1 MQFHVLGPLEV
12 RTPHGTLLEPRAT
25 KPAALLA
32 VLLLHAN
39 AWVSIDQLIEGIW
52 HEQVVPASAVRNLR
66 SYVCRLRREL
76 GDRLEGRPG
85 GYRIRVLPGELD
97 TDRLET
103 LASSARTAMTD
114 GAHAIAAER
123 LFAAL
128 ALWRGR
134 PFDGFAFAATTAST
148 LDETRCELTCLL
160 AEAYLALGRVAE
172 ATALLRDLTEHN
184 PLSEGAWA
192 RLVRALHQAGKPA
205 EALATYD
212 QAKAVLLRE
221 LDVEPGPELVAA
233 HRKVLGNRTL
243 GLVPGSVTGIDA
255 LLASATSE
263 ILVMSAGANSW
274 PLEAIRRIGRGNL
287 RNGVRYR
294 VLCPDAVRLSGPL
307 NSLSLAGADVRTDAE
322 VPMEALVIDGTAVV
336 LPADGSAGATIFR
349 SPGVV
354 TATAG
359 LFERVW
365 QAAVPLIPADLS
377 RADDEVL
384 THRERDLLALL
395 CSGSTD
401 ESAAVKLGISVRTVR
416 RMVADIMNRLGA
428 RSRFQAGVKAVDRGW
443 LLEKAS

>member
-1 MQFHVLGPLEV
+1 MQFYVLGPIEV
-12 RTPHGTLLEPRAT
+12 RTPHGALLETRAT

-39 AWVSIDQLIEGIW
+39 AWVSIDQLIDGIW
-52 HEQVVPASAVRNLR
+52 HEQAVPASAVRNLR

-76 GDRLEGRPG
+76 GDRLEGGPG

-103 LASSARTAMTD
+103 LASSARAAMAE
-114 GAHAIAAER
+114 GAHAVAAEK
-123 LFAAL
+123 LSAAL
-128 ALWRGR
+128 ALWRGKS
-134 PFDGFAFAATTAST
+134 FDGFTFAAATAST
-148 LDETRCELTCLL
+148 LDERRCELTCLL
-160 AEAYLALGRVAE
+160 AEAHLALGRVAE
-172 ATALLRDLTEHN
+172 AIAPLRDLTEHD
-184 PLSEGAWA
+184 PLSERAWA

-205 EALATYD
+205 EALAAYD
-212 QAKAVLLRE
+212 RAKALLLRE

-233 HRKVLGNRTL
+233 QRKVLGNRAL
-243 GLVPGSVTGIDA
+243 GLVPGSGTGIDA
-255 LLASATSE
+255 LLVSAARE
-263 ILVMSAGANSW
+263 VLVMSAGANSW

-287 RNGVRYR
+287 RHGVRYR
-294 VLCPDAVRLSGPL
+294 VLCPDAVRLSGAL

-336 LPADGSAGATIFR
+336 LPADGSTGATIFR

-365 QAAVPLIPADLS
+365 QAAVPLIPAELPP
-377 RADDEVL
+377 AEEVL

-401 ESAAVKLGISVRTVR
+401 ESAAAKLGISVRTVR

-443 LLEKAS
+443 LMEKAS